1 MLITHE
7 LPAGWVDT
15 GEASRIQPSHV
26 AGMAHVVELEPA
38 DIVAI
43 GGRFA
48 GEVAFFA
55 TAAAPAG
62 WLICNGQTVSRA
74 TYSKLFAAVGELWGA
89 GDGVSTFKVPDLR
102 GEFVRG
108 ADLGRGID
116 AGRAIGSEQGDA
128 IRNISGKIYPHGI
141 GLGST
146 ISAVG
151 GVFSTVVQQ
160 GYSVPQ
166 AAGGAGSATEIDF
179 SASRVVPTAG
189 ENRPRNIA
197 MLPCICTGA

>member
-1 MLITHE
+1 MLVTHE

-15 GEASRIQPSHV
+15 GEANRIQPSHV
-26 AGMAHVVELEPA
+26 AGMVHVVELGPEDLPA
-38 DIVAI
+38 LGAAAEDHVHAGAA

-74 TYSKLFAAVGELWGA
+74 TYAALFAAVGELWGA

-102 GEFVRG
+102 GEFIRG
-108 ADLGRGID
+108 ADLGRGAD
-116 AGRAIGSEQGDA
+116 VGR
-128 IRNISGKIYPHGI
+128 
-141 GLGST
+141 GLGSWQGDLIKAHSHGLST
-146 ISAVG
+146 AFDPAEANWVAPKKVRYTFASLNYSIDEEVVKSSG
-151 GVFSTVVQQ
+151 GSET
-160 GYSVPQ
+160 
-166 AAGGAGSATEIDF
+166 
-179 SASRVVPTAG
+179 
-189 ENRPRNIA
+189 RPRNIA

>member
-1 MLITHE
+1 MLVTHE

-15 GEASRIQPSHV
+15 GEANRIQPSHV
-26 AGMAHVVELEPA
+26 AGMVHVVELGPEDLPA
-38 DIVAI
+38 LGAAAVDHVHLGAA

-74 TYSKLFAAVGELWGA
+74 TYADLFAAVGELWGA

-108 ADLGRGID
+108 ADLGRGVD
-116 AGRAIGSEQGDA
+116 AGRALGSGQGDGFKSHNHGIDGGVLVRNMYPSTVAWSIQSTPGTVEMNGGEIGYTGGSE
-128 IRNISGKIYPHGI
+128 
-141 GLGST
+141 T
-146 ISAVG
+146 
-151 GVFSTVVQQ
+151 
-160 GYSVPQ
+160 
-166 AAGGAGSATEIDF
+166 
-179 SASRVVPTAG
+179 
-189 ENRPRNIA
+189 RPRNIA

>member
-15 GEASRIQPSHV
+15 GEANRIQPSHV
-26 AGMAHVVELEPA
+26 AGMAHVVELGPEDLPA
-38 DIVAI
+38 LGAAAAEHVHTGAA

-74 TYSKLFAAVGELWGA
+74 TYAALFAAVGELWGA
-89 GDGVSTFKVPDLR
+89 GDWVSTFSVPDLR
-102 GEFVRG
+102 GEFLRG
-108 ADLGRGID
+108 ADLGRGAD
-116 AGRAIGSEQGDA
+116 AGRALGSWQGDGF
-128 IRNISGKIYPHGI
+128 RSHSHPMTNESGVI
-141 GLGST
+141 
-146 ISAVG
+146 
-151 GVFSTVVQQ
+151 
-160 GYSVPQ
+160 
-166 AAGGAGSATEIDF
+166 AGGGGDAANILIGANGSFVMGVYVGNSGGAET
-179 SASRVVPTAG
+179 
-189 ENRPRNIA
+189 RPRNIA

>member
-1 MLITHE
+1 MLVTHE

-15 GEASRIQPSHV
+15 GEANRIQPSHV
-26 AGMAHVVELEPA
+26 AGMVHVVELGPEDLPA
-38 DIVAI
+38 LGAAAVDHVHLGAA

-74 TYSKLFAAVGELWGA
+74 TYADLFAAVGELWGA

-102 GEFVRG
+102 GEFLRG
-108 ADLGRGID
+108 ADLGRGVD
-116 AGRAIGSEQGDA
+116 TGRA
-128 IRNISGKIYPHGI
+128 
-141 GLGST
+141 LGS
-146 ISAVG
+146 SQLDQNKLH
-151 GVFSTVVQQ
+151 SH
-160 GYSVPQ
+160 SVN
-166 AAGGAGSATEIDF
+166 AKYRKDGGASDGAALEFASTGQEVPAVDF
-179 SASRVVPTAG
+179 WSSNSGGG
-189 ENRPRNIA
+189 ESRPRNIA